1 MNAQRRR
8 GAKERGRKG
17 RRIARATATV
27 DSPPYITRK
36 VPVYELASEEL
47 LELIEENTEIVLE
60 LVGALQKF
68 LSN

>member
-17 RRIARATATV
+17 RQIARATATV

-36 VPVYELASEEL
+36 VPVY
-47 LELIEENTEIVLE
+47 
-60 LVGALQKF
+60 
-68 LSN
+68 